1 MQTVVSGRK
10 IDIDD
15 YFKGLVLKKL
25 SRLEKLF
32 GPEANARVVVTKNKD
47 RETVEITIT
56 YNGHIYRAEDT
67 SLSKNDSIDRVLKAL
82 ARQMRK
88 HKTRLAKR
96 FKSDSLEKVLCAQEG
111 QITEEVAPKYEVVKS
126 KEFAIKP
133 MGVEEAILELDLLGH
148 PFFIF
153 KDADTNAMNI
163 VYKRNDGKYGLLV
176 PKD

>member
-1 MQTVVSGRK
+1 MKTTVNGRK
-10 IDIDD
+10 IVIDD
-15 YFKGLVLKKL
+15 YFKELVLKKL

-32 GPEANARVVVTKNKD
+32 GPDANARVVVTKDKD

-56 YNGHIYRAEDT
+56 YNGHLYRAEDT
-67 SLSKNDSIDRVLKAL
+67 SLSKNDSIDKVIKAL

-96 FKSDSLEKVLCAQEG
+96 FKSGTLEDILC
-111 QITEEVAPKYEVVKS
+111 TPEEQNMEEIAPKYEVVKS

-153 KDADTNAMNI
+153 KDANTNAINI
-163 VYKRNDGKYGLLV
+163 VYKRRDGKYGLLV

>member
-1 MQTVVSGRK
+1 MNTTVNGRK
-10 IDIDD
+10 ITIDD
-15 YFKGLVLKKL
+15 SFKELVLKKL

-32 GPEANARVVVTKNKD
+32 GPEANARVVVTKDKD
-47 RETVEITIT
+47 RETVEITIS
-56 YNGHIYRAEDT
+56 YKGDIYRAEDT
-67 SLSKNDSIDRVLKAL
+67 SLSKNESIDKVLKAL

-96 FKSDSLEKVLCAQEG
+96 FRSGSLDDFLP
-111 QITEEVAPKYEVVKS
+111 ITEGENIEESPAYEIVKS

-133 MGVEEAILELDLLGH
+133 MSVEEAILELDLLGH

-153 KDADTNAMNI
+153 KDEINSAINI
-163 VYKRNDGKYGLLV
+163 VYKRKDGKYGLLV

>member
-1 MQTVVSGRK
+1 MQTVVNGRK
-10 IDIDD
+10 INIDD
-15 YFKGLVLKKL
+15 SFKELVLKKL

-32 GPEANARVVVTKNKD
+32 GPEANARVVVTKNKE
-47 RETVEITIT
+47 RETVEVTIT
-56 YNGHIYRAEDT
+56 CNGHIYRAEDT
-67 SLSKNDSIDRVLKAL
+67 SLSKNDSIDKVLKAL

-96 FKSDSLEKVLCAQEG
+96 FKSGTLEDVLCSQEEPA
-111 QITEEVAPKYEVVKS
+111 IEEVAPKYEVVKS